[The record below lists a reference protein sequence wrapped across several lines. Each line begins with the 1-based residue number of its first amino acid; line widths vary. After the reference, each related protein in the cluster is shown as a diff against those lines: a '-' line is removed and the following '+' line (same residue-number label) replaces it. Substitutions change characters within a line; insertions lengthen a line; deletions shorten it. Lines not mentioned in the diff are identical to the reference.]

1 MERVKHKAE
10 LFVIKSTSKVTV
22 TSVLLETGSFWV
34 PSGLPQHLEDKSASI
49 LYYSHSLGASSV
61 RIT

>member
-10 LFVIKSTSKVTV
+10 FFVINSTSNVTV

-34 PSGLPQHLEDKSASI
+34 PSGLPQHLEDKSVSI
-49 LYYSHSLGASSV
+49 IYYSHSLGASNV
-61 RIT
+61 RII